1 MKHTLNTHECLVSV
15 INSVSYGKD
24 DDPKYDDYIDV
35 LFKAFGKEFNKN
47 NLFDSNYFMYINTP
61 EMKFFLTK
69 YLANKNLNEL
79 LPYDYRISVILT
91 LISSKIVLI
100 ESTKKIVTNK
110 MYDDTFYPFGY
121 LKSCNDIVLFLSV
134 DPNVNKNIDLDT
146 KLIVNFKEESI
157 HRIKDYIFR
166 NIEFKKEYVV
176 LKS

>member
-1 MKHTLNTHECLVSV
+1 
-15 INSVSYGKD
+15 
-24 DDPKYDDYIDV
+24 
-35 LFKAFGKEFNKN
+35 
-47 NLFDSNYFMYINTP
+47 
-61 EMKFFLTK
+61 
-69 YLANKNLNEL
+69 
-79 LPYDYRISVILT
+79 
-91 LISSKIVLI
+91 
-100 ESTKKIVTNK
+100 